1 MEGSLPNTIRVRL
14 VKRPVT
20 GLGFLATKQEKA
32 LRGKPCVTVHKLLP
46 EGVAEESGL
55 VQPGDYLV
63 RINDIDVS
71 EMPYNSVITILKA
84 IPDGTAVVL
93 LLRGPDGFSTHLE
106 TIFLEDGTPKTV
118 RVTAP
123 VGSNLTPYRVIKQ
136 KTPKREESKINGHGV
151 TENNNSPKITVTDET
166 NENLQIIEKTNYNCN
181 RVEKGAVEI
190 SQSEEELTVTVKHN
204 NNKLYQ
210 EKIQENQG
218 NHKGRI

>member
-14 VKRPVT
+14 VKRPGT

-32 LRGKPCVTVHKLLP
+32 PRGKPCVTVHKLLP

-71 EMPYNSVITILKA
+71 DMPYNSVITILKA

-136 KTPKREESKINGHGV
+136 KTPKREESKMNGHDV

-166 NENLQIIEKTNYNCN
+166 NENSNYNCN
-181 RVEKGAVEI
+181 TVKKGAVEI
-190 SQSEEELTVTVKHN
+190 SQSGEELTVTVKHN
-204 NNKLYQ
+204 NNKLHQ
-210 EKIQENQG
+210 EKIQENTG

>member
-32 LRGKPCVTVHKLLP
+32 SRGKACVTVHKLLP

-71 EMPYNSVITILKA
+71 EMPYNNVITILKA

-136 KTPKREESKINGHGV
+136 KTPKREESKMNGHDV

-166 NENLQIIEKTNYNCN
+166 NENSNYNCN
-181 RVEKGAVEI
+181 TVKKGAVEI

-204 NNKLYQ
+204 NKLHQ